1 MSTRWEIMSR
11 FVHPNRSLRGAVLIA
26 VCLAGL
32 FVGHPASASDSPPS
46 TFAAGLNK
54 AGPDGV
60 TPRSEALASGLGG
73 AAVQGSPTYDYADV
87 GSDHFAALDIAAL
100 AADGVLA
107 GTDCRPGH
115 FCPEMPIERWQA
127 AVWIVRVLD
136 GEEPS
141 PRASRFG
148 DVEGGLWWESHVERL
163 AELGVTVGC
172 SLQPARFCPTGTVTR
187 AQMAAFLDRAF
198 DLPAAPD
205 AGFTDTAG
213 VFSRDAINRLFGS
226 GITLGCTPSA
236 FCPDRSVTRAQMA
249 AFLQRGRPEPG
260 VGIPTGH
267 DVGPDDAFYASPL
280 LGISNVV
287 VAVHYCGPPGA
298 FTESQLVAET
308 AKLNQVAIFFER
320 ESGGESIVTFELGG
334 LHSPPEATSSE
345 RWARESISKWH
356 GAGRGENPCYRTVL
370 GGSGRGG
377 SSSLDRRDVALILAD
392 VDIGKKADGSR
403 VAGFGPPGGPLFGN
417 TPPYVVVQPS
427 TRYSSSYI
435 YWLVAHE
442 IGHAAYSLCHPF
454 SSYPGCAV
462 QKADTD
468 VATECTRRNGA
479 PDCGGDE
486 RLTELAG
493 SVMSYWSYGSYGK
506 LSDSYVACEQKR
518 WLGWHDNPCG
528 APDAPAAPSPQAAN
542 DQVIVTWATPR
553 DDGWSPITRY
563 HLSYKPSAQKD
574 WKSQTHAASVTQAT
588 ITGLDNGAEYE
599 FRVRAENTQGTGD
612 WSPTATAT
620 LEAAVRAPEA
630 PATPQL
636 TPGDEQVTVEWAA
649 PNDNGTPIIGYIVA
663 YRPKGHTNWQTRT
676 FTPSP
681 TQGIIKGLTNDT
693 EYEIRVRALNS
704 LSPQGRSNWSPTA
717 TATPGAAAQPPEA
730 PATPRVTPGDG
741 QVTVEWAAPDDNGSP
756 ITGYQLT
763 YRQSGDAN
771 WRSRTLTPS
780 PTQLTITGL
789 DNDTRH
795 EFRVLAQNSEGRSDW
810 SPTATATPGA
820 DEQVPDAPGAPRLTA
835 GDGQITVEWDA
846 PDNNGS
852 RITDYNVSYSVS
864 GADDWTTLWGDP
876 DTRSLTITGLEND
889 TQYSVRV
896 DAHNADGPSDWSP
909 IATATPVADEQ
920 PPDAPSAPRLTAG
933 YAQVTVEWDRP
944 DDNGSPITAYEVDL
958 YRDGVLEDG
967 IWTSTSPSDRTASW
981 IPTDLDNGVEYGFR
995 VRAEN
1000 SEGFGGWSPIATAVP
1015 TAAAPRPNAPGKP
1028 RLTAGDGQITVEWD
1042 APDDNGEPITA
1053 YEVSWRLNNR
1063 WWPLSGHGSWTRSD
1077 VVTGLDNGVEYGY
1090 RVRAVGSQGRSD
1102 WSPAAFATPTADAQ
1116 WPDAPS
1122 APRLTA
1128 GDGQIFVEW
1137 DAPDDNGSPITS
1149 YVVGYG
1155 VSYVDEETL
1164 NVDDPG
1170 TRSTTI
1176 TGLTNGTQY
1185 SVVVFATNAGGD
1197 SDWSEA
1203 AYATPVADAQPP
1215 DAPGAPQLTAGNEQI
1230 TVEWDAPDDN
1240 GSPITSYWVAYA
1252 VSGTQDWTYL
1262 ESGSSTRSTTITGL
1276 ENDTEYWVLV
1286 QAVNVVG
1293 SSDWSE
1299 EAYATPVA
1307 DAQPPDAPSAPQLTA
1322 GNEQITVEWDA
1333 PDDNGSPITG
1343 YEVGYLM
1350 GGDDPSYIDVDDPS
1364 TRSLTITGLEND
1376 TQYFVAVQA
1385 ENAVGDSDWSDISFA
1400 TPTAQP
1406 PDAPSALRL
1415 RPSDEQIVVDWEAP
1429 DDNGSP
1435 ITRYPVRYR
1444 KVGAGSWRRAQT
1456 SSTRIT
1462 LTDLDNGTEYEI
1474 YVEAENSEGLSDQS
1488 SIEKAT
1494 PYAGGPGP
1502 DAPGMPRVTPG
1513 DGQVTLEWDEPD
1525 DNGVAITHY
1534 LVKWNKVGDSS
1545 FTTTWATSTQATV
1558 TYNLENGVAYEFSVR
1573 AKDSEGFFGG
1583 WSPVATA
1590 TPS

>member
-1 MSTRWEIMSR
+1 M
-11 FVHPNRSLRGAVLIA
+11 HPNRSLRGAVLIA

-32 FVGHPASASDSPPS
+32 FVGHPASASDSPPF
-46 TFAAGLNK
+46 TFTTGLNM
-54 AGPDGV
+54 AGTDGA
-60 TPRSEALASGLGG
+60 TPHRETLASDLGG
-73 AAVQGSPTYDYADV
+73 AAVQGSPTYDYVDV
-87 GSDHFAALDIAAL
+87 GSGHFAALDIAAL
-100 AADGVLA
+100 AAGGVLA

-115 FCPEMPIERWQA
+115 FCPGMPIERWQA

-141 PRASRFG
+141 PRASRFV

-172 SLQPARFCPTGTVTR
+172 SLQPARFCPTDTVTR
-187 AQMAAFLDRAF
+187 AEMAAFLDKAF

-213 VFSRDAINRLFGS
+213 VFSRDSINRLFGS

-236 FCPDRSVTRAQMA
+236 FCPDRSVTRAEMA
-249 AFLQRGRPEPG
+249 VFLERGRPEPG
-260 VGIPTGH
+260 DGIPTGH
-267 DVGPDDAFYASPL
+267 DFGPDDAFYVSPL
-280 LGISNVV
+280 FGISNVV

-320 ESGGESIVTFELGG
+320 ESGGESSVTFELGG
-334 LHSPPEATSSE
+334 LHSPPEAE
-345 RWARESISKWH
+345 RSATWETESITKWA
-356 GAGRGENPCYRTVL
+356 GARRGDNPCYRTVL

-392 VDIGKKADGSR
+392 VELGQRADGSR
-403 VAGFGPPGGPLFGN
+403 VAGFGPPGGRLFGN
-417 TPPYVVVQPS
+417 TAPYVVVQPS
-427 TRYSSSYI
+427 TRYSSSHRYR
-435 YWLVAHE
+435 LVAHE
-442 IGHAAYSLCHPF
+442 IGHSAYSLCHTF
-454 SSYPGCAV
+454 SPSTDCAV
-462 QKADTD
+462 QEADAD
-468 VATECTRRNGA
+468 VATECTRRNEA

-518 WLGWHDNPCG
+518 WLGWHDKPCG

-542 DQVIVTWATPR
+542 DQVIVTWAPPR

-563 HLSYKPSAQKD
+563 QLSYKPSAQKD
-574 WKSQTHAASVTQAT
+574 WKSQTLAASTTQAT

-599 FRVRAENTQGTGD
+599 FRVRAENTQGAGD

-636 TPGDEQVTVEWAA
+636 TPGEEQVTVEWAA
-649 PNDNGTPIIGYIVA
+649 PDDNGTPIIGYIVA
-663 YRPKGHTNWQTRT
+663 YRPKGHANWQTRT

-693 EYEIRVRALNS
+693 EYEFRVRALNS

-717 TATPGAAAQPPEA
+717 TAAPGAGADADRAALEAFYRATGGRGWTVDTNWLTNKPLDQWHGVTTANGRVTGLTLSGNRLSGRLPAEIGQLTRLQSLRLAANSGLSGPLPDSFTSLEALVTLYLVGTGLCAPTDAAFQTWLTRIGTTA
-730 PATPRVTPGDG
+730 PAC
-741 QVTVEWAAPDDNGSP
+741 AP
-756 ITGYQLT
+756 
-763 YRQSGDAN
+763 A
-771 WRSRTLTPS
+771 
-780 PTQLTITGL
+780 
-789 DNDTRH
+789 
-795 EFRVLAQNSEGRSDW
+795 
-810 SPTATATPGA
+810 
-820 DEQVPDAPGAPRLTA
+820 VPDAPGQPRLT
-835 GDGQITVEWDA
+835 V
-846 PDNNGS
+846 
-852 RITDYNVSYSVS
+852 
-864 GADDWTTLWGDP
+864 
-876 DTRSLTITGLEND
+876 
-889 TQYSVRV
+889 
-896 DAHNADGPSDWSP
+896 
-909 IATATPVADEQ
+909 
-920 PPDAPSAPRLTAG
+920 
-933 YAQVTVEWDRP
+933 
-944 DDNGSPITAYEVDL
+944 
-958 YRDGVLEDG
+958 
-967 IWTSTSPSDRTASW
+967 
-981 IPTDLDNGVEYGFR
+981 
-995 VRAEN
+995 
-1000 SEGFGGWSPIATAVP
+1000 
-1015 TAAAPRPNAPGKP
+1015 
-1028 RLTAGDGQITVEWD
+1028 GDGQITVEWD
-1042 APDDNGEPITA
+1042 APDDNGSPITR
-1053 YEVSWRLNNR
+1053 YWVSYTVSGADDWT
-1063 WWPLSGHGSWTRSD
+1063 PLVFGSSTRSTTI
-1077 VVTGLDNGVEYGY
+1077 TGLENDTQYAVE
-1090 RVRAVGSQGRSD
+1090 VVAENVVGPSD
-1102 WSPAAFATPTADAQ
+1102 LSPIAYATPVAPP

-1128 GDGQIFVEW
+1128 GDGQITVEW

-1155 VSYVDEETL
+1155 VSDTDESWI
-1164 NVDDPG
+1164 NIDDPS
-1170 TRSTTI
+1170 TRGTTI
-1176 TGLTNGTQY
+1176 TGLVNGTEY
-1185 SVVVFATNAGGD
+1185 LVAVLATNAGGD
-1197 SDWSEA
+1197 SNWSEA
-1203 AYATPVADAQPP
+1203 ATATPVADAQVP

-1240 GSPITSYWVAYA
+1240 GSPITGYVLQWLRTQ
-1252 VSGTQDWTYL
+1252 SGFTTIAG
-1262 ESGSSTRSTTITGL
+1262 EHRTSSTQWTITGL
-1276 ENDTEYWVLV
+1276 ENDTQYWVQV
-1286 QAVNVVG
+1286 AARNSEGYSV
-1293 SSDWSE
+1293 WSPM
-1299 EAYATPVA
+1299 ATAAPVA
-1307 DAQPPDAPSAPQLTA
+1307 DAQVPDAPGAPQLTA

-1333 PDDNGSPITG
+1333 PDDNGSPITGYVLQWLRTQSGFTIIAGEHRTSSTQWTITGLENDTQYWVQVAARNSEGYSVWSPMATAAPVADAQVPDAPGAPQLTAGNEQITVEWDAPDDNGSSITG

-1474 YVEAENSEGLSDQS
+1474 YVVAENSEGLSDQS

-1502 DAPGMPRVTPG
+1502 EAPGMPRVTPG

-1525 DNGVAITHY
+1525 DNGVAITRY
-1534 LVKWNKVGDSS
+1534 LVKWNKVGHSS
-1545 FTTTWATSTQATV
+1545 FTTTWTTSTQATV
-1558 TYNLENGVAYEFSVR
+1558 TYQLENGVAYEFRVR